1 MPNLAWVFGYFRGS
15 WTIRSEIIAAFVCRL
30 LNHMKKNGAKSVEP
44 ALREA
49 EQEMRLFDWMDDE
62 DFNPNY
68 LKRALPLLPRRGESF
83 EWRHTQD
90 HWREQT
96 EFPLIDLDDEVFIYR
111 GVDNSVMAAE

>member
-1 MPNLAWVFGYFRGS
+1 MIYAD
-15 WTIRSEIIAAFVCRL
+15 
-30 LNHMKKNGAKSVEP
+30 
-44 ALREA
+44 
-49 EQEMRLFDWMDDE
+49 DWDDDWDDDE

-96 EFPLIDLDDEVFIYR
+96 RIHK
-111 GVDNSVMAAE
+111 